1 MLFNQEMSVRKC
13 SNLRQMCNAENLAFF
28 AQNTRKFFVM
38 VFCVL
43 RQYNYFRV
51 LRIFMEGVERYEKM
65 DRADLGSVHIAV
77 WRMRQSDGTIREYSK
92 IIILPQHT
100 KNHYKKLTMSKY

>member
-1 MLFNQEMSVRKC
+1 
-13 SNLRQMCNAENLAFF
+13 
-28 AQNTRKFFVM
+28 M

-77 WRMRQSDGTIREYSK
+77 WRMQQSDGTIRV
-92 IIILPQHT
+92 
-100 KNHYKKLTMSKY
+100 